1 MSKTIS
7 QLQTSAFDAI
17 ANSMNTA
24 AKEVGFENPRI
35 TFIYGIST
43 EDVADQT
50 DNDVDC
56 LYPVYVTAQVTER
69 YAEPQSTYYSVTG
82 TTHCFDRSDVICTLA
97 GGLDDLK
104 VSTMN
109 DYANYD
115 YANYDYVNYDYDP
128 VIDALAEVI
137 GCFYDETQLPY
148 HWHRVF
154 ETA

>member
-7 QLQTSAFDAI
+7 QLRTSTFDEI

-24 AKEVGFENPRI
+24 AKEAGFENPRI

-82 TTHCFDRSDVICTLA
+82 TTYCYDRNNVIDTLI

-104 VSTMN
+104 VNTMY
-109 DYANYD
+109 DTYD
-115 YANYDYVNYDYDP
+115 YADYDYVNYDYEP

-137 GCFYDETQLPY
+137 GCFYDAVQLPH

>member
-7 QLQTSAFDAI
+7 QLRTSAFDEI

-24 AKEVGFENPRI
+24 AKEAGFENPRI

-82 TTHCFDRSDVICTLA
+82 TTYCFDRQNVLQTIL

-104 VSTMN
+104 VNTK
-109 DYANYD
+109 DDAYD
-115 YANYDYVNYDYDP
+115 YGNHEHDP
-128 VIDALAEVI
+128 VIDALAEAL
-137 GCFYDETQLPY
+137 GYFFDETQLPH
-148 HWHRVF
+148 HWYRVF

>member
-7 QLQTSAFDAI
+7 QLRTSAFDEI

-24 AKEVGFENPRI
+24 AKEAGFENPRI

-50 DNDVDC
+50 DNDVGC
-56 LYPVYVTAQVTER
+56 LYPVYVTAQVTEG
-69 YAEPQSTYYSVTG
+69 YTEPVPKFFAVSG
-82 TTHCFDRSDVICTLA
+82 TTYCYDRSDVIYTLA

-104 VSTMN
+104 VNTK
-109 DYANYD
+109 DDAYD
-115 YANYDYVNYDYDP
+115 YANHDHEP
-128 VIDALAEVI
+128 IIDALAEVI
-137 GCFYDETQLPY
+137 GYFFDETQLPH

>member
-7 QLQTSAFDAI
+7 QLRTSTFDEI
-17 ANSMNTA
+17 VNSMNTV
-24 AKEVGFENPRI
+24 AKEAGFENPRI
-35 TFIYGIST
+35 TFIYGIGT

-50 DNDVDC
+50 DNDVGC
-56 LYPVYVTAQVTER
+56 LYPVYVTVQLTER

-82 TTHCFDRSDVICTLA
+82 TTYCFDRSDVICTLA
-97 GGLDDLK
+97 GGLGDLK
-104 VSTMN
+104 VNTK
-109 DYANYD
+109 DDAYD
-115 YANYDYVNYDYDP
+115 YANHDHES

-137 GCFYDETQLPY
+137 GYFFDETQLPH

>member
-17 ANSMNTA
+17 ANSMKTA
-24 AKEVGFENPRI
+24 AKEAGFENPRI

-56 LYPVYVTAQVTER
+56 LYPVYVTAQVTEG

-82 TTHCFDRSDVICTLA
+82 TTYCFDRNNVIDTLI

-104 VSTMN
+104 VNTK
-109 DYANYD
+109 DDAYD
-115 YANYDYVNYDYDP
+115 YANHDHEP

-137 GCFYDETQLPY
+137 GYFFDETQLP
-148 HWHRVF
+148 HRWHRVF

>member
-7 QLQTSAFDAI
+7 QLRTSTFDEI

-24 AKEVGFENPRI
+24 AKEAGFENPRI
-35 TFIYGIST
+35 TFIYGIGT

-50 DNDVDC
+50 DNDVGC
-56 LYPVYVTAQVTER
+56 LYPVYVTVQLTER

-82 TTHCFDRSDVICTLA
+82 TTYCFDRQNVLQTIL
-97 GGLDDLK
+97 GEIDDLK
-104 VSTMN
+104 VNTK
-109 DYANYD
+109 DDAYD
-115 YANYDYVNYDYDP
+115 YANHDHEP

-137 GCFYDETQLPY
+137 GYFYDETQLPY
-148 HWHRVF
+148 NWYRIF

>member
-24 AKEVGFENPRI
+24 AKEAGFENPRI
-35 TFIYGIST
+35 TFIYGVGT
-43 EDVADQT
+43 EDVADHT
-50 DNDVDC
+50 DDDVDC
-56 LYPVYVTAQVTER
+56 LFPLHVTIQLTEG

-82 TTHCFDRSDVICTLA
+82 TTYCIDRQNVVQTIIGD
-97 GGLDDLK
+97 LDDLK
-104 VSTMN
+104 VNTAE
-109 DYANYD
+109 DAYD
-115 YANYDYVNYDYDP
+115 YSNHVHHP
-128 VIDALAEVI
+128 VIDDLAEAL
-137 GCFYDETQLPY
+137 GYFFDETQLPY

>member
-24 AKEVGFENPRI
+24 AKEAGFENPRI
-35 TFIYGIST
+35 TFIYGVGT
-43 EDVADQT
+43 EDCC
-50 DNDVDC
+50 DVDDEGLDS
-56 LYPVYVTAQVTER
+56 LYQVYVTAQVTEG
-69 YAEPQSTYYSVTG
+69 YAKPQSTYYSVTG
-82 TTHCFDRSDVICTLA
+82 TTYCTDRQNVVQTIIGD
-97 GGLDDLK
+97 LDDL
-104 VSTMN
+104 M
-109 DYANYD
+109 
-115 YANYDYVNYDYDP
+115 VNTTDDAYDYDTCDHEP

-137 GCFYDETQLPY
+137 EYFYDETQLPY